1 MKVMSPASSTPDVP
15 PPLPRL
21 LAFSTSKLAGQED
34 AEDILGA
41 LASLGPRIALVARHP
56 DGGADGRALSGMTAR
71 FAALATPAGA
81 AVIVAGRP
89 DIAAAWGVAGIHL
102 RAHDLAP
109 ASARAVHPG
118 VRWVGRAV
126 HSVAEAA
133 VAAAQGA
140 DYLVFGNV
148 FETATHP
155 GRPARGLDELAAVVA
170 VGPPVVAIGGITPE
184 RVEAVAGT
192 GAWGVAAIGALW
204 NVPDPRASAERLLAP
219 WTAIAPG
226 GKVP

>member
-1 MKVMSPASSTPDVP
+1 MLRT
-15 PPLPRL
+15 
-21 LAFSTSKLAGQED
+21 
-34 AEDILGA
+34 
-41 LASLGPRIALVARHP
+41 LASLGSRVALVARHTR
-56 DGGADGRALSGMTAR
+56 DGADGRALSDLTAR
-71 FAALATPAGA
+71 FMELATPAGA
-81 AVIVAGRP
+81 AVVVAGRP
-89 DIAAAWGVAGIHL
+89 DIAAAWGAAGIHL
-102 RAHDLAP
+102 RAHDLTP
-109 ASARAVHPG
+109 ASARAIHPA

-204 NVPDPRASAERLLAP
+204 NAPDPRASAERLLAP